1 MLRHSSSPNHFMLI
15 LYFLLLFLD
24 LFAVGFY
31 FERFASVFDVES
43 YGFIVIMVHS
53 AIVLLGLVIRQKRYR
68 NMIIAGFLLRL
79 FLLFADYYHWF
90 PILNSGGDTEAF
102 HQIATLN
109 VLSPEESITLT
120 NYTTFLTFLYSITHS
135 CRMIAQY
142 INVLFGVGIILM
154 LSEILQCLNV
164 SKKAERLTLGA
175 VVFLPNMIIF
185 SAILLREA
193 WVEFFVTASV
203 LFFIRWFQSGKM
215 TNIIMVIIS
224 LLNASYMHSGV
235 LGLMMG
241 YVVAFLTYNP
251 RTHKVQLSAS
261 TIGCLCILAV
271 SCILFLKQAD
281 LFTDKFQSFDFES
294 EDDFLNKINTTSGG
308 GADYLTWINTDNFV
322 VGLLF
327 APLKMFYFLFSPLPT
342 EWRGLNDLIGFL
354 MDGAI
359 YMWLCWI
366 IYKNQTKS
374 HLTLLKKYLTTA
386 LLVVTFVFAYGTSNA
401 GTAFRHRAKIFPLLA
416 VIFATSYRKRH
427 NGSYVYTIPPS
438 ASTDVSF

>member
-1 MLRHSSSPNHFMLI
+1 MLV
-15 LYFLLLFLD
+15 LYFLFLFLD
-24 LFAVGFY
+24 ILVVGFY
-31 FERFASVFDVES
+31 FEHFASVFDVES
-43 YGFIVIMVHS
+43 YGFTVVMVHS
-53 AIVLLGLVIRQKRYR
+53 AVVLLSLVVSKQRFR

-79 FLLFADYYHWF
+79 FLLFADSYHWF
-90 PILNSGGDTEAF
+90 PILNSGADTEAF
-102 HQIATLN
+102 HQIASLN
-109 VLSPEESITLT
+109 VFNPEGSITLT

-142 INVLFGVGIILM
+142 VNVLFGIGIILM
-154 LSEILQCLNV
+154 VSKILQSLKV
-164 SKKAERLTLGA
+164 SEKAAQLALGA
-175 VVFLPNMIIF
+175 TIFLPNMIIF

-193 WVEFFVTASV
+193 WVEFFITASV
-203 LFFIRWFQSGKM
+203 LFFIRWFQTGRMIHIVK
-215 TNIIMVIIS
+215 IIIC
-224 LLNASYMHSGV
+224 LLCASYMHSGV

-251 RTHKVQLSAS
+251 RTHKIQFSAS

-271 SCILFLKQAD
+271 ACILFLKQAD

-294 EDDFLNKINTTSGG
+294 DDDFLDKINTTSGG
-308 GADYLTWINTDNFV
+308 GADYLTWINTNNLV

-354 MDGAI
+354 MDGAV

-366 IYKNQTKS
+366 TYKNQAGS
-374 HLTLLKKYLTTA
+374 HSALLKKYLVTA

-401 GTAFRHRAKIFPLLA
+401 GTAFRHRAKIFPLIA

-427 NGSYVYTIPPS
+427 NGFSYVYTIPPS
-438 ASTDVSF
+438 TSTDASF